1 MEITPEIEKIFA
13 TRLDEIRGIELTYLN
28 GGTVT
33 GSIRKIKHSP
43 LRLFILKSAPQKGE
57 RARHKVVFDHVTQL
71 GITFTDGTVSRFEG
85 ARIL

>member
-13 TRLDEIRGIELTYLN
+13 TRPDEIKGIELTYLN

-33 GSIRKIKHSP
+33 GSIRKIRHSP
-43 LRLFILKSAPQKGE
+43 LRLFIQKSAPQKGE

-71 GITFTDGTVSRFEG
+71 GITFTDGTVNRFSE
-85 ARIL
+85 ADIL